1 MFKRRDGGEVTCL
14 GEARFGAQVSVA
26 TLQPVLLTASL
37 PHPGSG
43 HTAPAA
49 QPRPRS

>member
-1 MFKRRDGGEVTCL
+1 MTCL
-14 GEARFGAQVSVA
+14 GPSSQDMEEARFGAQVSVA

-37 PHPGSG
+37 PRPSSG

-49 QPRPRS
+49 QPRSRS